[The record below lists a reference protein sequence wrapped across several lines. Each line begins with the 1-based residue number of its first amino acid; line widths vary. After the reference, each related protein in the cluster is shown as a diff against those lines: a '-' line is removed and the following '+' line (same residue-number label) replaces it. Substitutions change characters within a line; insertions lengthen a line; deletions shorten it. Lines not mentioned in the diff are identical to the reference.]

1 MRLIKR
7 IFKEQCGSLTVEATL
22 SVPIFMF
29 AFLLLISFAN
39 QARTESIVQH
49 SISQTAKELSTYFYL
64 TDKTKMPSYSSG
76 VTADATKK
84 FAQNFLSL
92 SKLPQFD
99 DSPQKNSSPN
109 LSKNK
114 KDSTSQLLNSLVDL
128 VINKGG
134 QELLSRTLVQP
145 YCQLKFEEN
154 LKLGGSKKQIDE
166 HLKSLQI
173 DNGGN
178 GLDFSDSKILLDGK
192 TIEIVVTYQVKSMFP
207 MIFNR
212 ERTVRQIA
220 STAAWIKH
228 NPFNDENK
236 LSKWKLNSLT
246 RGRVWLD
253 EIRKENAEIAVAP
266 GVGVDL
272 YSNGNCTYIYSMNV
286 FSSSY
291 CLGDINGNYFELN
304 KQGVKA
310 QLEKYADK
318 SLSQINEMPAQ
329 IELQNGKTIQVAKD
343 KKIITV
349 QIIVPEEA
357 AQFNDHLYQLSEEIK
372 NDKGINIMWT
382 FREKA
387 L

>member
-1 MRLIKR
+1 MIER

-64 TDKTKMPSYSSG
+64 ADKAKIPSYGSD
-76 VTADATKK
+76 VTVDTTKK

-92 SKLPQFD
+92 SKLPLFD
-99 DSPQKNSSPN
+99 DSSIKKSSPN
-109 LSKNK
+109 LLKDKKNP
-114 KDSTSQLLNSLVDL
+114 SQLLNSLVDL
-128 VINKGG
+128 VIKKGS
-134 QELLSRTLVQP
+134 QELMLKTLVHP
-145 YCQLKFEEN
+145 FCQLKFEEN
-154 LKLGGSKKQIDE
+154 LKMEGSKKQIDE
-166 HLKSLQI
+166 YLKSLQI
-173 DNGGN
+173 NNGRN

-192 TIEIVVTYQVKSMFP
+192 TIEIVVTYHVNSMFP

-212 ERTVRQIA
+212 ERKVRQSA

-228 NPFNDENK
+228 MPFKVENH
-236 LSKWKLNSLT
+236 LSKWKLGSLM
-246 RGRVWLD
+246 RGRAWID

-272 YSNGNCTYIYSMNV
+272 YSNGNCTYVYSMNV

-291 CLGDINGNYFELN
+291 CVGDIKENSFELN
-304 KQGVKA
+304 IQGIKA
-310 QLEKYADK
+310 QLDKYADK
-318 SLSQINEMPAQ
+318 SLSQINKLPAQ
-329 IELQNGKTIQVAKD
+329 IEFQNGKIIQVEKD
-343 KKIITV
+343 KKVITL

-357 AQFNDHLYQLSEEIK
+357 AQFNNYLYQLSEEIK
-372 NDKGINIMWT
+372 NDKGISIFWT

>member
-1 MRLIKR
+1 MRLIER

-49 SISQTAKELSTYFYL
+49 TISQTAKDLSTYFYL
-64 TDKTKMPSYSSG
+64 ADKAKIPSYGSD
-76 VTADATKK
+76 VTVDTTKK

-92 SKLPQFD
+92 SKLPLLD
-99 DSPQKNSSPN
+99 DSSIKKSSPIS
-109 LSKNK
+109 L
-114 KDSTSQLLNSLVDL
+114 KDKINPSQFLNSLVDL
-128 VINKGG
+128 VIKKGS
-134 QELLSRTLVQP
+134 QELMLKTLVYP

-154 LKLGGSKKQIDE
+154 LKIEGSKKQIDE
-166 HLKSLQI
+166 YLKSLQI
-173 DNGGN
+173 NNGRN

-192 TIEIVVTYQVKSMFP
+192 TIEIVVTYHVKSMFP

-212 ERTVRQIA
+212 ERTVRQSA

-228 NPFNDENK
+228 MPFKVENH
-236 LSKWKLNSLT
+236 LSKWKLGSLI
-246 RGRVWLD
+246 RGRAWID

-272 YSNGNCTYIYSMNV
+272 YSNGNCTYVYSMNV

-291 CLGDINGNYFELN
+291 CVGDIKENSFELN
-304 KQGVKA
+304 KQGIKA
-310 QLEKYADK
+310 QLDEYADK
-318 SLSQINEMPAQ
+318 SLSQINKLPAQ
-329 IELQNGKTIQVAKD
+329 IEFQNGKIIQVEKD
-343 KKIITV
+343 KKVITL

-357 AQFNDHLYQLSEEIK
+357 AQFNNYLYQLSEEIK
-372 NDKGINIMWT
+372 NDKGISIFWT